1 MEWLTSSDA
10 ENMEVDIG
18 FMPQMELVASTAVEE
33 AQSQTTRSLISD
45 SITNYLKGLSV
56 YILGLQCMEFNIMLI
71 VIVILAMKKTYGQ
84 EKSHLKRL
92 HLDLNKRCIR
102 LKRFRKKK

>member
-33 AQSQTTRSLISD
+33 AQSQTTRSLI
-45 SITNYLKGLSV
+45 
-56 YILGLQCMEFNIMLI
+56 
-71 VIVILAMKKTYGQ
+71 
-84 EKSHLKRL
+84 
-92 HLDLNKRCIR
+92 
-102 LKRFRKKK
+102 